1 MKLRR
6 EKGLWIVEDRGV
18 NKIFETSYDAWTY
31 IFLMKEI
38 RPKAPQ
44 VPKSLYPV
52 LSLDPTRERMV
63 KRVVWQR
70 IYP

>member
-1 MKLRR
+1 MKFKR
-6 EKGLWIVEDRGV
+6 ENGLWIVEDRGV

-52 LSLDPTRERMV
+52 LTLDPTRERKV